1 MVSKKKE
8 KKSKD
13 RGVIKER
20 KEHVLSSLEQLGGQV
35 YDQLAK
41 KEFPTVKMPSRS
53 IANIIYDDKTRQYIL
68 GKRSVKRSARNVGQI
83 RPFTQLLWTAM
94 FTDELTGQNKT
105 STLRDVFYSAHAYEI
120 DFQDQQESDSL
131 ITDLETVTGFSREDF
146 NVFPEERSAIFGNLT
161 VEYTVPGY
169 EGKKLDLS
177 SHPDGMMIGPALTTA
192 EFRDTDAEMVLAI
205 EKGGLFTRFIEEKV
219 HKKYKA
225 ILINCA
231 GQPPRSTRYLL
242 RRLHQ
247 ELKLP
252 IGILCDADPW
262 GAHIAMVIK
271 SGIAG
276 AAHLR
281 DLTTPSGVW
290 LGVWASDIVKYKLP
304 SDPLTEI
311 DIKRIYELKADPR
324 YKDKMWHDELDTFL
338 KIKKKSEQ
346 EAFSRYGLSY
356 IVDTYLPEKLEL
368 LK

>member
-1 MVSKKKE
+1 MSKQ
-8 KKSKD
+8 KSKTTA
-13 RGVIKER
+13 EAR
-20 KEHVLSSLEQLGGQV
+20 KDKVEKVLHDLGHQV
-35 YDQLAK
+35 YDDLDNSR
-41 KEFPTVKMPSRS
+41 FPSVTFASRS
-53 IANIIYDDKTRQYIL
+53 VSNIVYDKKLQQFVL
-68 GKRSVKRSARNVGQI
+68 GSASVKRSAGNIKHI
-83 RPFTQLLWTAM
+83 RPFTQLLWLAY
-94 FTDELTGQNKT
+94 FSRKLVDEKKT
-105 STLRDVFYSAHAYEI
+105 STLRDVYYSAQAFDVE
-120 DFQDQQESDSL
+120 FQDQAESDEL
-131 ITDLETVTGFSREDF
+131 ITDLEVLLGSAREEF

-177 SHPDGMMIGPALTTA
+177 AHPDGMMIGPALTTA
-192 EFRDTDAEMVLAI
+192 EFADTDAEIVLAI

-225 ILINCA
+225 ILLNCA

-247 ELKLP
+247 ELNLP

-271 SGIAG
+271 SGSAN

-324 YKDKMWHDELDTFL
+324 YKDKMWHDELDIFL

-368 LK
+368 LKGI